1 MMLDTDDEILQDF
14 LVEAEEILE
23 GLNEQLVE
31 LENRPQDSDLLNAIF
46 RGFHT
51 IKGGAGFL
59 NLEAMVA
66 LCHKGEDVFNLLRQG
81 ERTVDAEMMDTFL
94 KVLDTLN
101 TMFDEIKAAQQ
112 PSHADPS
119 IIEQLAAYLSGD
131 IVIAP
136 ASLQPAPTPVPVPEP
151 VVSPAAT
158 TQTSPSAADS
168 DEITDDEFEALLDQ
182 LHGNAAPGSTQAA
195 KPAPPQP
202 AAAPASNSDD
212 ITEEEFEALL
222 DQLQGKKSDCDTRR
236 RTTCSSPSTT
246 QAGAQ
251 TNTGPGPG
259 PS

>member
-81 ERTVDAEMMDTFL
+81 ERTVDADMMDTFL
-94 KVLDTLN
+94 KVLDSLN

-112 PSHADPS
+112 PSHADPA

-131 IVIAP
+131 VVIAP
-136 ASLQPAPTPVPVPEP
+136 AALQPEPTPEPEP
-151 VVSPAAT
+151 EMPQAEI
-158 TQTSPSAADS
+158 TQTTSGAAAS

-182 LHGNAAPGSTQAA
+182 LHGNAAPGSTQTATPAA
-195 KPAPPQP
+195 PQP
-202 AAAPASNSDD
+202 AAAAANNNDD

-222 DQLQGKKSDCDTRR
+222 DQLQGKKSDSSTHSCSTSS
-236 RTTCSSPSTT
+236 RTTS
-246 QAGAQ
+246 Q
-251 TNTGPGPG
+251 T
-259 PS
+259 

>member
-59 NLEAMVA
+59 NLEAMVT

-81 ERTVDAEMMDTFL
+81 ERSVDADMMDTFL
-94 KVLDTLN
+94 KVLDILN

-112 PSHADPS
+112 PSAADPAVLD
-119 IIEQLAAYLSGD
+119 QLAAYLSGD
-131 IVIAP
+131 AVIAAP
-136 ASLQPAPTPVPVPEP
+136 AELKPAPTPEPEP
-151 VVSPAAT
+151 VAAVT
-158 TQTSPSAADS
+158 DNDSSGDAAS

-182 LHGNAAPGSTQAA
+182 LHGTSAPGTKAGQE
-195 KPAPPQP
+195 
-202 AAAPASNSDD
+202 AAPAATPAAKASDSDD

-222 DQLQGKKSDCDTRR
+222 DQLQGKKTTRGYSASC
-236 RTTCSSPSTT
+236 TASCQCQQTAAQSG
-246 QAGAQ
+246 QA
-251 TNTGPGPG
+251 
-259 PS
+259 